1 MRRMAAVFPKRES
14 ITDHPGLTP
23 IIAKAEHDCRQGI
36 VFGLLI
42 SDENLSGK
50 RREKKYGIMQGRMG
64 QHLSQG

>member
-1 MRRMAAVFPKRES
+1 MRRMVAIFPKRES
-14 ITDHPGLTP
+14 ITDHPALTP

-50 RREKKYGIMQGRMG
+50 QCVKKYGIAQGRMK
-64 QHLSQG
+64 QHQRQG

>member
-1 MRRMAAVFPKRES
+1 MRRMVAIFPKRES
-14 ITDHPGLTP
+14 ITDHPALTP

-50 RREKKYGIMQGRMG
+50 QREKKYGIAQGRMRP
-64 QHLSQG
+64 HLSQG

>member
-14 ITDHPGLTP
+14 ITDHPALTP

-42 SDENLSGK
+42 SDENLSGEQ
-50 RREKKYGIMQGRMG
+50 REKEYGIAQGRMK
-64 QHLSQG
+64 QQQSQG